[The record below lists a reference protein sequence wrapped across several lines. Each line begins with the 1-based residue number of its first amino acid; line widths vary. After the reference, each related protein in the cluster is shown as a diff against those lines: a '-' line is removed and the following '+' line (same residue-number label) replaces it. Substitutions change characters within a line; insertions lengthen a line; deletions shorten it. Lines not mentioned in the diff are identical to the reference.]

1 MAFLLQDLVIINDN
15 RELIGVNTAG
25 ITTALYVG
33 ETIQLDAQSGVVT
46 ATKFVGSGAS
56 LTDLPPGSFISSEAP
71 ATREDGSP
79 LQEGDIYYDSSVL
92 RQFTRYD
99 NDGAPIWVDSNPA
112 ASAAVLSVN
121 VGVDTALIDLTTGKL
136 IIEGTDD
143 EVTVGI
149 NTVTDTVTI
158 GLPDDVSIAGTMTAA
173 FYEGDGSKL
182 TNISGGSVDLTGTYQ
197 DLGGVNISGP
207 GVALTVT
214 NNATI
219 GGDLTVDGITTLNG
233 AISLGDSSL
242 DFLSVAGTFVSDLIP
257 AINNSVD
264 LGTSAEA
271 WKDLYIAGKVSVG
284 GSITAGSYY
293 GDGSNLTGIGIG
305 PDSDIITT
313 GNIQAGIITATTSLE
328 ATGAGV
334 GLTVTNN
341 MYAGGSIEAAGS
353 IITPAFGFA
362 GNLFLGVFFD
372 DDDPAVVNN
381 TELVSAAGAKTIAE
395 SVVGSGSTQ
404 VFASLELTGPG
415 IALTVTNN
423 VSVGGSITAGSYYGD
438 GSNLTGLQAGAATS
452 VTSFD
457 NQDNVSYPVPFL
469 SGVGVGA
476 TIYTDSTANEELTY
490 NPSTGTLESK
500 EFNALSDQRLKTNIT
515 GITSALHKLEQ
526 LRGVEYDWVN
536 GSGSSVGVIAQEVQS
551 VYPQL
556 VADSENRMTVNY
568 NGLVGLLIQ
577 AVNELSVLLDDYKSK

>member
-99 NDGAPIWVDSNPA
+99 NDGDPIWVDSNPA

-121 VGVDTALIDLTTGKL
+121 VGVDTALIDLTSGKL

-197 DLGGVNISGP
+197 NLGGVNISGP

-214 NNATI
+214 NDATI
-219 GGDLTVDGITTLNG
+219 GGTLLVSGDLTANGNLIGDGATN
-233 AISLGDSSL
+233 ISG
-242 DFLSVAGTFVSDLIP
+242 I
-257 AINNSVD
+257 NSV
-264 LGTSAEA
+264 
-271 WKDLYIAGKVSVG
+271 
-284 GSITAGSYY
+284 TAGSYY
-293 GDGSNLTGIGIG
+293 GDGSNL
-305 PDSDIITT
+305 S
-313 GNIQAGIITATTSLE
+313 
-328 ATGAGV
+328 
-334 GLTVTNN
+334 GL
-341 MYAGGSIEAAGS
+341 
-353 IITPAFGFA
+353 
-362 GNLFLGVFFD
+362 
-372 DDDPAVVNN
+372 
-381 TELVSAAGAKTIAE
+381 
-395 SVVGSGSTQ
+395 VVG
-404 VFASLELTGPG
+404 
-415 IALTVTNN
+415 
-423 VSVGGSITAGSYYGD
+423 
-438 GSNLTGLQAGAATS
+438 AAVS

-515 GITSALHKLEQ
+515 GITSALYKLEQ

-577 AVNELSVLLDDYKSK
+577 AVNELSVLLDEYKSK

>member
-33 ETIQLDAQSGVVT
+33 ETIQLDAQSGVIT

-56 LTDLPPGSFISSEAP
+56 LTDLPPGSFIADTAP
-71 ATREDGSP
+71 TTREDGSP

-99 NDGAPIWVDSNPA
+99 NDGDPIWVDSNPA

-121 VGVDTALIDLTTGKL
+121 VGVDTALIDLASGKL

-149 NTVTDTVTI
+149 NTLTDTLTI
-158 GLPDDVSIAGTMTAA
+158 GLPDDVSIASTMTAA
-173 FYEGDGSKL
+173 FFEGDGSKL

-197 DLGGVNISGP
+197 DLAGVNVSGP

-214 NNATI
+214 NDVSI
-219 GGDLTVDGITTLNG
+219 GG
-233 AISLGDSSL
+233 
-242 DFLSVAGTFVSDLIP
+242 SV
-257 AINNSVD
+257 
-264 LGTSAEA
+264 
-271 WKDLYIAGKVSVG
+271 
-284 GSITAGSYY
+284 TAGFFY
-293 GDGSNLTGIGIG
+293 GDGSNLTGIGLG

-313 GNIQAGIITATTSLE
+313 GNIQAGVITATTSLE

-341 MYAGGSIEAAGS
+341 IYAGGNIEANGTLVTS
-353 IITPAFGFA
+353 AFEFDG
-362 GNLFLGVFFD
+362 GLYLGVFLD
-372 DDDPAVVNN
+372 SDDPTTVDN
-381 TELVSAAGAKTIAE
+381 TELVTAAGSKAIAE
-395 SVVGSGSTQ
+395 SVVGTGSSLT
-404 VFASLELTGPG
+404 FTSLELTGPG
-415 IALTVTNN
+415 TALTVTND

-438 GSNLTGLQAGAATS
+438 GSNLSGLVVGAAVS

-457 NQDNVSYPVPFL
+457 NQDDVDYPLPFL
-469 SGVGVGA
+469 SAVGVGA
-476 TIYTDSTANEELTY
+476 TIYTDSTTNEELTY
-490 NPSTGTLESK
+490 NPFTGTLKSK
-500 EFNALSDQRLKTNIT
+500 EFDALSDQRLKTNIV
-515 GITSALHKLEQ
+515 GITDALSKLEQ
-526 LRGVEYDWVN
+526 LRGVEYDWIN
-536 GSGSSVGVIAQEVQS
+536 GSGASVGVIAQEVQS

-556 VADSENRMTVNY
+556 VSDTEDRMTVNY
-568 NGLVGLLIQ
+568 NGLVGLLVQ
-577 AVNELSVLLDDYKSK
+577 AVNELSSRLDDYTSK

>member
-99 NDGAPIWVDSNPA
+99 NDGDPIWVDSNPA

-121 VGVDTALIDLTTGKL
+121 VGVDTALIDLTSGKL

-149 NTVTDTVTI
+149 NTLTDTVTI

-197 DLGGVNISGP
+197 NLGGVNISGP

-214 NNATI
+214 NDATI
-219 GGDLTVDGITTLNG
+219 GGTLLVSGDLTANGNLIGDGATN
-233 AISLGDSSL
+233 ISG
-242 DFLSVAGTFVSDLIP
+242 I
-257 AINNSVD
+257 NSV
-264 LGTSAEA
+264 
-271 WKDLYIAGKVSVG
+271 
-284 GSITAGSYY
+284 TAGSYY
-293 GDGSNLTGIGIG
+293 GDGSNL
-305 PDSDIITT
+305 S
-313 GNIQAGIITATTSLE
+313 
-328 ATGAGV
+328 
-334 GLTVTNN
+334 GL
-341 MYAGGSIEAAGS
+341 
-353 IITPAFGFA
+353 
-362 GNLFLGVFFD
+362 
-372 DDDPAVVNN
+372 
-381 TELVSAAGAKTIAE
+381 
-395 SVVGSGSTQ
+395 VVG
-404 VFASLELTGPG
+404 
-415 IALTVTNN
+415 
-423 VSVGGSITAGSYYGD
+423 
-438 GSNLTGLQAGAATS
+438 AAVS

-515 GITSALHKLEQ
+515 GITSALYKLEQ

-577 AVNELSVLLDDYKSK
+577 AVNELSVLLDEYKSK